1 MTVNSALARIFGSDS
16 DSIYLAPI
24 GTTLP
29 TSIDAALD
37 SAFEDVGWI
46 HSDGI
51 TEAFMGSKTEIRGH
65 QGARIVRTH
74 MDTPGTT
81 IAFHALESKPQT
93 KSLRY
98 DEKDVTTAAGVRK
111 STRSPGQKISARA
124 AVVDIFDADDVTVK
138 ERWVFER
145 VEVSPDGERVF
156 VNSDISG
163 FPFLAQV
170 ISDYDVFEGTPEA
183 VTDWDV
189 AITGTPTGGS
199 YVLTFDGYAT
209 AGLAYNATPTAVA
222 AAINALSGV
231 TGFATVTASGTAAA
245 YELVFPVGVSLS
257 ATHSFTGGTTPAVTA
272 TAA

>member
-1 MTVNSALARIFGSDS
+1 MTVNSSLARIFGSDS

-29 TSIDAALD
+29 TSIDAVLNA
-37 SAFEDVGWI
+37 SFQDVGWI

-51 TEAFMGSKTEIRGH
+51 TEAFTGSKSEIRGY
-65 QGARIVRTH
+65 QGARVVRTH

-81 IAFHALESKPQT
+81 ISFHALESKPQT

-98 DEKDVTTAAGVRK
+98 DEKNVTTTAGVRK

-124 AVVDIFDADDVTVK
+124 AVVDVFDADNVTLK

-145 VEVSPDGERVF
+145 IEISPDGDRVF

-163 FPFLAQV
+163 FPFLADV
-170 ISDYDVFEGTPEA
+170 IGDYEVFEGTLEA

-199 YVLTFDGYAT
+199 YVLTFDGYST
-209 AGLAYNATPTAVA
+209 ADLAYNATPTAVA

-231 TGFATVTASGTAAA
+231 TGFAAVTATGTATA
-245 YELVFPVGVSLS
+245 YTLVFPVGVSLS
-257 ATHSFTGGTTPAVTA
+257 VANSLTGGTTPDVTVE
-272 TAA
+272 AA